1 MMTHREQDLD
11 IHTLMAGQHGAATT
25 KQARRTVSQ
34 RRQAGLVDGRTW
46 RRDGQRVVVS
56 RSAPATWHQQV
67 MVTVLATRGIAS
79 HDTAARLHR
88 LDGFARCNEVHVT
101 LRYNQARLYHD
112 GAVVHISRLLDRAD
126 QLTVEGIPTVIVPVC
141 LLQLGEGSTAA
152 MMKALD
158 GTLRDGVNP
167 AWIRSVAA
175 RYDRRG
181 RSSPKALLR
190 AVDERVDGTL
200 PRSWFQ
206 RLAAQLFTDAGLT
219 TVDEHPVHDG
229 SRLLAEL
236 DLAIP
241 ELQIGIECQSWQW
254 HGTPEAQRRDAARK
268 RALRRLGWEIV
279 DVWWSDLDR
288 IDDVLATV
296 RVIAGDRR
304 LRML

>member
-1 MMTHREQDLD
+1 MMTHRDQVPD
-11 IHTLMAGQHGAATT
+11 INALMAGQHGAATT
-25 KQARRTVSQ
+25 KQVRRTVSR
-34 RRQAGLVDGRTW
+34 RRQAGLVAGGTW
-46 RRDGQRVVVS
+46 RRDGQRVLTS
-56 RSAPATWHQQV
+56 RSAPATWHQRV
-67 MVTVLATRGIAS
+67 MVAVLTTRGVAS
-79 HDTAARLHR
+79 HHTAARLHR
-88 LDGFARCNEVHVT
+88 LDGFARCNEIHVT

-112 GAVVHISRLLDRAD
+112 GAVVHVSRLLDPAD
-126 QLTVEGIPTVIVPVC
+126 QRTVEGIPTVIVPVC
-141 LLQLGEGSTAA
+141 LLQLGEGSTDA

-158 GTLRDGVNP
+158 GALRDGVNP
-167 AWIRSVAA
+167 AWIRSVAT

-206 RLAAQLFTDAGLT
+206 RLAGRLLADAGLA

-241 ELQIGIECQSWQW
+241 GLRIGIECQSWQW

-268 RALRRLGWEIV
+268 RALRRIGWEVV

-296 RVIAGDRR
+296 RVIAAERR
-304 LRML
+304 LDTL